1 LLGALYDLEMIN
13 VPGEEVEESA
23 LYIR

>member
-1 LLGALYDLEMIN
+1 MIN